1 MQTYGSSVVP
11 MIEANY
17 EMFTVVEK
25 TIADFF
31 ISNEKEM
38 DFSSGRMAKM
48 LHVSEASLSRFA
60 KKMGYSGYR
69 EFIYNYQP
77 SIAERPNVE
86 EQTIHVLYSY
96 EELLQKTYSLIRE
109 PQIKHVSQLIGE
121 HTRIFLYGFGSSGL
135 AAQEFQL
142 RLLRL
147 GMDAEAITELHQM
160 VLNEARI
167 TNACLVIGISLSGAT
182 RELIDALDRAKARG
196 AAVIYLTS
204 SNAEREKRTYEE
216 IVLAPVKKNL
226 EYGNVISPQFPIL
239 LILDLI
245 YAQLLKE
252 DRAARKRSTIRTSG
266 RGSRTIMLDR
276 CGFKNQIDRKNH
288 TFILNV

>member
-252 DRAARKRSTIRTSG
+252 DRRSTEAQNDTHIWERIKDYHVG
-266 RGSRTIMLDR
+266 
-276 CGFKNQIDRKNH
+276 
-288 TFILNV
+288 

>member
-121 HTRIFLYGFGSSGL
+121 HTRIFFVWIWQFWAGGTGVSTSV
-135 AAQEFQL
+135 AAAWH
-142 RLLRL
+142 
-147 GMDAEAITELHQM
+147 GCGGNHGTAPD
-160 VLNEARI
+160 
-167 TNACLVIGISLSGAT
+167 GI
-182 RELIDALDRAKARG
+182 E
-196 AAVIYLTS
+196 
-204 SNAEREKRTYEE
+204 
-216 IVLAPVKKNL
+216 
-226 EYGNVISPQFPIL
+226 
-239 LILDLI
+239 
-245 YAQLLKE
+245 
-252 DRAARKRSTIRTSG
+252 
-266 RGSRTIMLDR
+266 
-276 CGFKNQIDRKNH
+276 
-288 TFILNV
+288 

>member
-1 MQTYGSSVVP
+1 
-11 MIEANY
+11 
-17 EMFTVVEK
+17 
-25 TIADFF
+25 
-31 ISNEKEM
+31 
-38 DFSSGRMAKM
+38 
-48 LHVSEASLSRFA
+48 
-60 KKMGYSGYR
+60 
-69 EFIYNYQP
+69 
-77 SIAERPNVE
+77 
-86 EQTIHVLYSY
+86 
-96 EELLQKTYSLIRE
+96 
-109 PQIKHVSQLIGE
+109 
-121 HTRIFLYGFGSSGL
+121 
-135 AAQEFQL
+135 
-142 RLLRL
+142 
-147 GMDAEAITELHQM
+147 MDAEAITELHQM

-252 DRAARKRSTIRTSG
+252 DRRSTEAQYDTHIWER
-266 RGSRTIMLDR
+266 I
-276 CGFKNQIDRKNH
+276 KNYH
-288 TFILNV
+288 VG

>member
-69 EFIYNYQP
+69 
-77 SIAERPNVE
+77 
-86 EQTIHVLYSY
+86 
-96 EELLQKTYSLIRE
+96 
-109 PQIKHVSQLIGE
+109 
-121 HTRIFLYGFGSSGL
+121 
-135 AAQEFQL
+135 EFQL

-252 DRAARKRSTIRTSG
+252 DRRSTEAQYDTHIWERIKDYHVG
-266 RGSRTIMLDR
+266 
-276 CGFKNQIDRKNH
+276 
-288 TFILNV
+288 

>member
-86 EQTIHVLYSY
+86 EQTI
-96 EELLQKTYSLIRE
+96 TDTW
-109 PQIKHVSQLIGE
+109 P
-121 HTRIFLYGFGSSGL
+121 
-135 AAQEFQL
+135 
-142 RLLRL
+142 
-147 GMDAEAITELHQM
+147 
-160 VLNEARI
+160 
-167 TNACLVIGISLSGAT
+167 
-182 RELIDALDRAKARG
+182 
-196 AAVIYLTS
+196 
-204 SNAEREKRTYEE
+204 
-216 IVLAPVKKNL
+216 
-226 EYGNVISPQFPIL
+226 
-239 LILDLI
+239 
-245 YAQLLKE
+245 
-252 DRAARKRSTIRTSG
+252 G
-266 RGSRTIMLDR
+266 R
-276 CGFKNQIDRKNH
+276 
-288 TFILNV
+288 

>member
-1 MQTYGSSVVP
+1 MDIELYIPLDVGTINSDVPQVTEEAGKGENAYASSVVP

-147 GMDAEAITELHQM
+147 GMDAEA
-160 VLNEARI
+160 
-167 TNACLVIGISLSGAT
+167 
-182 RELIDALDRAKARG
+182 
-196 AAVIYLTS
+196 
-204 SNAEREKRTYEE
+204 KR
-216 IVLAPVKKNL
+216 V
-226 EYGNVISPQFPIL
+226 GQ
-239 LILDLI
+239 
-245 YAQLLKE
+245 
-252 DRAARKRSTIRTSG
+252 RSYI
-266 RGSRTIMLDR
+266 
-276 CGFKNQIDRKNH
+276 
-288 TFILNV
+288 

>member
-48 LHVSEASLSRFA
+48 LHVSEAS
-60 KKMGYSGYR
+60 
-69 EFIYNYQP
+69 
-77 SIAERPNVE
+77 
-86 EQTIHVLYSY
+86 
-96 EELLQKTYSLIRE
+96 EELLQTTYSLIRE

-252 DRAARKRSTIRTSG
+252 DRRSTEAQYDTHIWERIKDYHVG
-266 RGSRTIMLDR
+266 
-276 CGFKNQIDRKNH
+276 
-288 TFILNV
+288 

>member
-135 AAQEFQL
+135 AAQ
-142 RLLRL
+142 
-147 GMDAEAITELHQM
+147 
-160 VLNEARI
+160 
-167 TNACLVIGISLSGAT
+167 VIGISLSGAT

-252 DRAARKRSTIRTSG
+252 DRRSTEAQYDTHIWERIKDYHVG
-266 RGSRTIMLDR
+266 
-276 CGFKNQIDRKNH
+276 
-288 TFILNV
+288 

>member
-216 IVLAPVKKNL
+216 IGLAPVKKTL

-252 DRAARKRSTIRTSG
+252 DRRSTEAQYDTHIWERIKDYHVG
-266 RGSRTIMLDR
+266 
-276 CGFKNQIDRKNH
+276 
-288 TFILNV
+288 

>member
-60 KKMGYSGYR
+60 KKWVTADTGSLFTTTSPRSRSDRMWR
-69 EFIYNYQP
+69 NRP
-77 SIAERPNVE
+77 STSCIRMRNCCK
-86 EQTIHVLYSY
+86 
-96 EELLQKTYSLIRE
+96 KTYSLIRE

-252 DRAARKRSTIRTSG
+252 DRRSTEAQYDTHIWERIKDYHVG
-266 RGSRTIMLDR
+266 
-276 CGFKNQIDRKNH
+276 
-288 TFILNV
+288 

>member
-252 DRAARKRSTIRTSG
+252 DRRSTIRTSG

>member
-1 MQTYGSSVVP
+1 
-11 MIEANY
+11 
-17 EMFTVVEK
+17 
-25 TIADFF
+25 
-31 ISNEKEM
+31 M

-167 TNACLVIGISLSGAT
+167 SKRVPRDRHQPKRRKRA
-182 RELIDALDRAKARG
+182 ELIDALEPGKSAVR
-196 AAVIYLTS
+196 AAVVYLTS
-204 SNAEREKRTYEE
+204 SSAALER
-216 IVLAPVKKNL
+216 N
-226 EYGNVISPQFPIL
+226 
-239 LILDLI
+239 
-245 YAQLLKE
+245 
-252 DRAARKRSTIRTSG
+252 
-266 RGSRTIMLDR
+266 
-276 CGFKNQIDRKNH
+276 
-288 TFILNV
+288 

>member
-77 SIAERPNVE
+77 SIAERPVGGRHRMWRNRPS
-86 EQTIHVLYSY
+86 TSC
-96 EELLQKTYSLIRE
+96 IRMRNCCK
-109 PQIKHVSQLIGE
+109 KH
-121 HTRIFLYGFGSSGL
+121 T
-135 AAQEFQL
+135 A
-142 RLLRL
+142 
-147 GMDAEAITELHQM
+147 
-160 VLNEARI
+160 
-167 TNACLVIGISLSGAT
+167 
-182 RELIDALDRAKARG
+182 
-196 AAVIYLTS
+196 
-204 SNAEREKRTYEE
+204 
-216 IVLAPVKKNL
+216 
-226 EYGNVISPQFPIL
+226 
-239 LILDLI
+239 
-245 YAQLLKE
+245 
-252 DRAARKRSTIRTSG
+252 
-266 RGSRTIMLDR
+266 
-276 CGFKNQIDRKNH
+276 
-288 TFILNV
+288 

>member
-96 EELLQKTYSLIRE
+96 EELLQNIQLNPRTTDQTCVPANRGTYAHFFVWIW
-109 PQIKHVSQLIGE
+109 QFWAGGTGVS
-121 HTRIFLYGFGSSGL
+121 TSV
-135 AAQEFQL
+135 AAAWH
-142 RLLRL
+142 
-147 GMDAEAITELHQM
+147 GCGGNHGTAPD
-160 VLNEARI
+160 
-167 TNACLVIGISLSGAT
+167 GI
-182 RELIDALDRAKARG
+182 E
-196 AAVIYLTS
+196 
-204 SNAEREKRTYEE
+204 
-216 IVLAPVKKNL
+216 
-226 EYGNVISPQFPIL
+226 
-239 LILDLI
+239 
-245 YAQLLKE
+245 
-252 DRAARKRSTIRTSG
+252 
-266 RGSRTIMLDR
+266 
-276 CGFKNQIDRKNH
+276 
-288 TFILNV
+288 

>member
-239 LILDLI
+239 LTLIMIL
-245 YAQLLKE
+245 
-252 DRAARKRSTIRTSG
+252 ARF
-266 RGSRTIMLDR
+266 L
-276 CGFKNQIDRKNH
+276 
-288 TFILNV
+288 

>member
-160 VLNEARI
+160 VLNDAR
-167 TNACLVIGISLSGAT
+167 A
-182 RELIDALDRAKARG
+182 
-196 AAVIYLTS
+196 
-204 SNAEREKRTYEE
+204 
-216 IVLAPVKKNL
+216 
-226 EYGNVISPQFPIL
+226 
-239 LILDLI
+239 
-245 YAQLLKE
+245 
-252 DRAARKRSTIRTSG
+252 
-266 RGSRTIMLDR
+266 
-276 CGFKNQIDRKNH
+276 H
-288 TFILNV
+288 

>member
-77 SIAERPNVE
+77 SIMGDRMWRNRPSTSCIRMRNCCKNIQLNPRTTD
-86 EQTIHVLYSY
+86 QTCVPANRG
-96 EELLQKTYSLIRE
+96 TYAHFFVWIW
-109 PQIKHVSQLIGE
+109 QFWAGGTGVS
-121 HTRIFLYGFGSSGL
+121 TSV
-135 AAQEFQL
+135 AAAWH
-142 RLLRL
+142 
-147 GMDAEAITELHQM
+147 GCGGNHGTAPD
-160 VLNEARI
+160 
-167 TNACLVIGISLSGAT
+167 GI
-182 RELIDALDRAKARG
+182 E
-196 AAVIYLTS
+196 
-204 SNAEREKRTYEE
+204 
-216 IVLAPVKKNL
+216 
-226 EYGNVISPQFPIL
+226 
-239 LILDLI
+239 
-245 YAQLLKE
+245 
-252 DRAARKRSTIRTSG
+252 
-266 RGSRTIMLDR
+266 
-276 CGFKNQIDRKNH
+276 
-288 TFILNV
+288 

>member
-121 HTRIFLYGFGSSGL
+121 HTLHFFVWIWQFWGWRLRSLTSVRGL
-135 AAQEFQL
+135 AWMRRQHL
-142 RLLRL
+142 
-147 GMDAEAITELHQM
+147 ELHQM

-252 DRAARKRSTIRTSG
+252 DRRSTEAQYDTHIWERIKDYHVG
-266 RGSRTIMLDR
+266 
-276 CGFKNQIDRKNH
+276 
-288 TFILNV
+288 

>member
-109 PQIKHVSQLIGE
+109 PQIKAGTV
-121 HTRIFLYGFGSSGL
+121 TP
-135 AAQEFQL
+135 
-142 RLLRL
+142 
-147 GMDAEAITELHQM
+147 
-160 VLNEARI
+160 
-167 TNACLVIGISLSGAT
+167 
-182 RELIDALDRAKARG
+182 
-196 AAVIYLTS
+196 TS
-204 SNAEREKRTYEE
+204 
-216 IVLAPVKKNL
+216 V
-226 EYGNVISPQFPIL
+226 
-239 LILDLI
+239 
-245 YAQLLKE
+245 
-252 DRAARKRSTIRTSG
+252 RAAATII
-266 RGSRTIMLDR
+266 TILPII
-276 CGFKNQIDRKNH
+276 CIYPFLQKYFVTGLTLGGVKE
-288 TFILNV
+288 